1 MIEELRCDWSMK
13 PIVGIT
19 MGDVAG
25 VGPEI
30 IAKALSMKDLF
41 NVCRP
46 VVIGDA
52 DAMAEGLKVAH
63 VQLDIHRVKNVSEAK
78 FQYGSIDILD
88 LKNIRIEELKM
99 GQPQPMA
106 GKAAV
111 EYVKRAVE
119 LALAGEVHAIATAPL
134 NKAAMNMAGYQYAGH
149 TEILADFTKTR
160 DYSMMLVA
168 GDLRVIHVT
177 THVSVKGACDL
188 IRQDRVLVVIRLAD
202 EAMKE
207 LGVEKPRIAVA
218 GLNPHAG
225 EGGLFGNEEI
235 EEIEPAIKKAK
246 ERGID
251 VSGPYPADTV
261 FLRATNGEFDIVVA
275 MYHDQGHIPVKMLG
289 FETGVNVSVGMP
301 IVRTSV
307 DHGTAYRRAG
317 LRLGT
322 ADPGSLIEAIKFA
335 ARIAQTRLRN

>member
-1 MIEELRCDWSMK
+1 MK
-13 PIVGIT
+13 PIIGIT

-25 VGPEI
+25 IGPEI
-30 IAKALSMKDLF
+30 IAKSLSMKDLF
-41 NVCRP
+41 IICRP

-52 DAMAEGLKVAH
+52 DAMVEGLKAAH
-63 VQLDIHRVKNVSEAK
+63 VQLDIHPIKNVSEAK

-88 LKNIRIEELKM
+88 LKNIRIKELKM

-111 EYVKRAVE
+111 EYVQKAVE
-119 LALAGEVHAIATAPL
+119 LVLAREIHAIATAPL
-134 NKAAMNMAGYQYAGH
+134 NKMAMNIAGYSYAGH
-149 TEILADFTKTR
+149 TEILAALTKAKE
-160 DYSMMLVA
+160 YSMMLIA

-177 THVSVKGACDL
+177 THVSLKEACDL
-188 IRQDRVLVVIRLAD
+188 IGKDKVFTAIRLAD
-202 EAMKE
+202 EAMKD

-225 EGGLFGNEEI
+225 EGGLFGKEEI
-235 EEIEPAIKKAK
+235 EEIEPAIKKAR
-246 ERGID
+246 ELGIN
-251 VSGPYPADTV
+251 VAGPYPADTV
-261 FLRATNGEFDIVVA
+261 FLRAKNREFDVVVA

-289 FETGVNVSVGMP
+289 FEIGVNVSVGMP
-301 IVRTSV
+301 IIRTSV

-322 ADPGSLIEAIKFA
+322 ADPRSLIEAIKLA
-335 ARIAQTRLRN
+335 AKMAQTRLRN